1 MKTILKILLI
11 LVAIIV
17 ITALGFYFF
26 VYNKHHVDYS
36 KSDVEIEIRAE
47 EIFSDFVKNPLAA
60 AKKYNGKVL
69 MVSGTVDA
77 IERRHDLLVANQVKD
92 E

>member
-26 VYNKHHVDYS
+26 VYNKHHVD
-36 KSDVEIEIRAE
+36 
-47 EIFSDFVKNPLAA
+47 
-60 AKKYNGKVL
+60 
-69 MVSGTVDA
+69 
-77 IERRHDLLVANQVKD
+77 H
-92 E
+92 